1 VTLND
6 LAHADILV
14 EDHGTVALLRPL
26 TKRGAFWLHDNVC
39 SEPWQW
45 MGPAL
50 AAEPRLVPQV
60 LNGAVEA
67 GLRVAA

>member
-1 VTLND
+1 VTLSD
-6 LAHADILV
+6 LATADIVV
-14 EDHGTVALLRPL
+14 EDHGTVAMLRPM
-26 TKRGAFWLHDNVC
+26 TRAGGIWLHDNVC

-45 MGPAL
+45 MGTAL

-67 GLRVAA
+67 GLKVAL